1 MKSRMQMMDL
11 KKMMTKRTIK
21 YRRSKR
27 KDQRSIHAQII
38 DRIEF
43 MGIIKEL
50 EQGLKDETEIQCD
63 IIGKT
68 IKVDGKIKKRLAL
81 SI

>member
-1 MKSRMQMMDL
+1 MMDL
-11 KKMMTKRTIK
+11 KKTMTKRTIK

-27 KDQRSIHAQII
+27 KDHRSIHVRII

-43 MGIIKEL
+43 MGIIKEF
-50 EQGLKDETEIQCD
+50 EQGLKDEIKIQCD
-63 IIGKT
+63 IMGKT
-68 IKVDGKIKKRLAL
+68 IKVGGKIKKRLAL